1 MGMQYRHTLIPLD
14 QQFVPA
20 AARVRAFLSRIT
32 ELGVVPAQPAMELR
46 VSSGRTR
53 EYPNPLTGGTVV
65 VQLKDR
71 TRLETLDQLE
81 IAAAS
86 LSDFEAQVSGE
97 GRPRL
102 PPIEIDFAEPY
113 YLGVTCFVSSTLRCT
128 SMASYGKQCD
138 GHSAI
143 GIFQHPETLE
153 TIEVP
158 GAGAARFWIEF
169 EFGKFV
175 FPKFSDRN
183 LELLDLEIVE
193 AAEDAFGGQFVQGC
207 CWG

>member
-1 MGMQYRHTLIPLD
+1 MGMQYRHTLIPVD
-14 QQFVPA
+14 PQFVPA

-32 ELGVVPAQPAMELR
+32 ELGVVPGQPAMELR

-81 IAAAS
+81 VAAAG
-86 LSDFEAQVSGE
+86 LSDFEVQVSGE

-102 PPIEIDFAEPY
+102 PPLEIDFEEPY
-113 YLGVTCFVSSTLRCT
+113 YLGVTCFVSWTLRCT
-128 SMASYGKQCD
+128 SMASYGEQCD
-138 GHSAI
+138 GQSAI

-169 EFGKFV
+169 EFGKSL
-175 FPKFSDRN
+175 FPKISDRN
-183 LELLDLEIVE
+183 LELLDGDIVE
-193 AAEDAFGGQFVQGC
+193 AAQGAFGGQFVQGC